1 MARSAMQIGRGWSR
15 GRASRSG
22 WGELAEPARKRLFEA
37 GGFALMLASLL
48 ILLSLL
54 TYDPGDPSPDTAADI
69 SPHNFLG
76 HDGAALADVLLQTIG
91 LAAYLIPL
99 LLLGLSFRLL
109 LHRPLR
115 ALQRRLFQLLLAL
128 LLGAFAC
135 SVLQT
140 PLALPAG
147 TGGAIGWALLRLAG
161 HTGLAPLALPL
172 AMTAAALVAALLL
185 SIMGLSWGDWR
196 AIGGGAGRG
205 ASRLAHASGRGTA
218 VAAELSGRAARYWRE
233 FRRDF

>member
-1 MARSAMQIGRGWSR
+1 MARSAMQSGRGWSR

-37 GGFALMLASLL
+37 GGF
-48 ILLSLL
+48 
-54 TYDPGDPSPDTAADI
+54 
-69 SPHNFLG
+69 
-76 HDGAALADVLLQTIG
+76 
-91 LAAYLIPL
+91 
-99 LLLGLSFRLL
+99 
-109 LHRPLR
+109 
-115 ALQRRLFQLLLAL
+115 
-128 LLGAFAC
+128 
-135 SVLQT
+135 
-140 PLALPAG
+140 
-147 TGGAIGWALLRLAG
+147 
-161 HTGLAPLALPL
+161 GLAPLALPL

-233 FRRDF
+233 FRRDFDEGPPEPPDIPR

>member
-15 GRASRSG
+15 ANRGGWGRGSRSG
-22 WGELAEPARKRLFEA
+22 WGELAEPAQKRLFEG

-48 ILLSLL
+48 ILLALL
-54 TYDPGDPSPDTAADI
+54 TYDPGDPSLDTAADI

-76 HDGAALADVLLQTIG
+76 HDGAVLADLLLQAIG

-109 LHRPLR
+109 LQHPLR
-115 ALQRRLFQLLLAL
+115 AVQRRLVQLVLAL

-135 SVLQT
+135 SVPQT

-147 TGGAIGWALLRLAG
+147 TGGAVGWALLRLAD
-161 HTGLAPLALPL
+161 HVGLAPLALPL

-196 AIGGGAGRG
+196 ALGGGAT
-205 ASRLAHASGRGTA
+205 RLARASGRGTA
-218 VAAELSGRAARYWRE
+218 AAANLGGRAVGYW
-233 FRRDF
+233 